1 MTEPQITYY
10 AKLAAGRTRENPSGL
25 VRRIHTSPLS
35 TDESFGRDLQWH
47 PTEYLR
53 KYALGHNDVDHEE
66 ISAEEAQAVIDRW
79 TIKWA
84 QEDAEKA
91 GQ

>member
-1 MTEPQITYY
+1 MSEPQITYY
-10 AKLAAGRTRENPSGL
+10 AKLAGDRTRENPIGII
-25 VRRIHTSPLS
+25 RRIHTSPMP
-35 TDESFGRDLQWH
+35 TDEAFGRDSQWH

-53 KYALGHNDVDHEE
+53 RYFIGHTDDDHEE

-79 TIKWA
+79 TTKWA
-84 QEDAEKA
+84 QEDAEKP